1 MEYVYTSSNV
11 LSESLCDEIM
21 NRFEED
27 PEKRT
32 SDMKFKI
39 ALELNISMLP
49 SWKET
54 DTIVYNT
61 IQTSFV
67 EYLNHLGKTIPN
79 FKFFEQLRDKGYTI
93 EKFPKDFGYH
103 LWHSDLGIY
112 SETPPEL
119 RLVGFKMCLTDIT
132 LKDVYETR
140 TYPKGSIF
148 FYPATWTYLYEIPKA
163 TQDQY
168 TIYGFMCTQ

>member
-93 EKFPKDFGYH
+93 EKFQKI
-103 LWHSDLGIY
+103 LAI
-112 SETPPEL
+112 
-119 RLVGFKMCLTDIT
+119 
-132 LKDVYETR
+132 
-140 TYPKGSIF
+140 
-148 FYPATWTYLYEIPKA
+148 
-163 TQDQY
+163 
-168 TIYGFMCTQ
+168 IYGILI